1 MTPLE
6 PTTPADATASFLAA
20 QGVRRIFG
28 LCGGHVQSV
37 WDAIARA
44 GIEIVDVRHE
54 GAAVHMAHAH
64 AEVTGELGVA
74 VVTAG
79 PGLTNAVTAIA
90 NASVSRAPVLV
101 LSGRAPRPQ
110 SGMHAMQDLPQTEV
124 VAPLVRRAERLEHSR
139 HLVDRLTR
147 CVRAALGH
155 DGHSGPAYLDLPADM
170 WDEPFR
176 PVPPDVQPGRVI
188 DREPAPAP
196 VRTVDEAVGLLAEA
210 TRPLVLSGRGASWA
224 SGPLARLLE
233 ASGAVHLDSSDSRG
247 LLGDHPATVP
257 AARGRAI
264 AEADVV
270 VTVGRVLDFQLGYGS
285 AAVFADDARFVRI
298 GRTDDELVANRYPDV
313 EVRADIGPALTALA
327 DGLDAHDGPQR
338 GTGWRTDLVITHA
351 RRAKTLARRLATAS
365 CEDDGRISPFALI
378 REVNAIVGDD
388 GFTVADGGDILS
400 FARIALKAPRHLDCG
415 PLGCLGVGTPF
426 AVAAALAR
434 PPSTEPVVALIGD
447 GSFGFTAMEVDTAV
461 RHDAPV
467 VPVIANNEAWN
478 IERHD
483 QLARFDGRLVGVDLP
498 GCRYDLLARGLGA
511 HAERVE
517 DLADLPAALARARA
531 HAPAVV
537 DVLVSRVPTSPDFDS
552 GLARVPSLQALTRWD
567 EAEHA
572 LRV

>member
-6 PTTPADATASFLAA
+6 PTTPAVTAANFLAA

-28 LCGGHVQSV
+28 LCGGHVQAL
-37 WDAIARA
+37 WDAIAQA

-110 SGMHAMQDLPQTEV
+110 SGMHAMQDLPQADV
-124 VAPLVRRAERLEHSR
+124 VAPLVRRAERLEHPR

-147 CVRAALGH
+147 CARAALGH
-155 DGHSGPAYLDLPADM
+155 DGHSGPSYLDLPADL
-170 WDEPFR
+170 WDEPYR
-176 PVPPDVQPGRVI
+176 PTPQDRLPGRVV

-196 VRTVDEAVGLLAEA
+196 ARAVVEAVSLLADA
-210 TRPLVLSGRGASWA
+210 TRPLVISGRGASWA
-224 SGPLARLLE
+224 SGPLAHLLE

-247 LLGDHPATVP
+247 LLADHPATVP
-257 AARGRAI
+257 AARGRAV

-285 AAVFADDARFVRI
+285 AAVFAADARFVRI

-313 EVRADIGPALTALA
+313 EVRADIAPSLTALA
-327 DGLDAHDGPQR
+327 DGLDAHDGPR
-338 GTGWRTDLVITHA
+338 RDPAWRTDLVITHA
-351 RRAKTLARRLATAS
+351 RRAKALADRLARAT

-378 REVNAIVGDD
+378 REVNAIVGDG
-388 GFTVADGGDILS
+388 GFTLADGGDILS

-434 PPSTEPVVALIGD
+434 PGGAEPVVALIGD

-467 VPVIANNEAWN
+467 VLVIANNEAWN

-498 GCRYDLLARGLGA
+498 GCRYDLLAEGLGA

-517 DLADLPAALARARA
+517 DLADLPGALSRARA

-537 DVLVSRVPTSPDFDS
+537 DVLVSRAPTSPDFDS
-552 GLARVPSLQALTRWD
+552 GLAKVPSLQALARWD
-567 EAEHA
+567 EAERA

>member
-1 MTPLE
+1 MTLLE

-64 AEVTGELGVA
+64 AEVTGQLGVA
-74 VVTAG
+74 IVTAG

-110 SGMHAMQDLPQTEV
+110 SGMHAMQDLPQVEI

-176 PVPPDVQPGRVI
+176 PVLTDVLPGRVV

-196 VRTVDEAVGLLAEA
+196 VRAVDEAVSLLAEA

-224 SGPLARLLE
+224 SGPLAHLLK

-247 LLGDHPATVP
+247 LLGSHPATVP
-257 AARGRAI
+257 GARGRAI

-327 DGLDAHDGPQR
+327 DGLDAQVGPR
-338 GTGWRTDLVITHA
+338 PDTGWRTDLVITHA
-351 RRAKTLARRLATAS
+351 RRAKALAHRLTTAT

-434 PPSTEPVVALIGD
+434 PRGAEPVVAVIGD

-461 RHDAPV
+461 RHEAPV
-467 VPVIANNEAWN
+467 VLVIANNEAWN

-483 QLARFDGRLVGVDLP
+483 QLTRFDGRLVGVDLP
-498 GCRYDLLARGLGA
+498 GCRYDLLTKGLGA